1 MAQVNIGNIKTQIKS
16 ILDTANT
23 TTASSP
29 IDLSNGLDTRVQQ
42 VLKIH
47 PLKVPVDP
55 GSFPWVSMYL
65 DSKEIEQL
73 TMGHKGSQASA
84 LRQAELIINIACAV
98 QEPLIT
104 TVKEDQGDENCEQLM
119 ENIEEIL
126 RTNSDL
132 NSSVDWCFPDTALY
146 HDEPWDERNFIRGAI
161 LPLRCKVFY

>member
-1 MAQVNIGNIKTQIKS
+1 MAQVDIANIKTQIKS
-16 ILDTANT
+16 ILDAANT
-23 TTASSP
+23 TTGSP
-29 IDLSNGLDTRVQQ
+29 IDLSAGMNTRVQQ

-47 PLKVPVDP
+47 PLKIAVDP
-55 GSFPWVSMYL
+55 GSFPFVSMYV
-65 DSKEIEQL
+65 DSKEIEQI

-104 TVKEDQGDENCEQLM
+104 TVREDQGDENCEQLM
-119 ENIEEIL
+119 ENVEEIL
-126 RTNSDL
+126 RSNTNL
-132 NSSVDWCFPDTALY
+132 NSSIDWCFPETAQY